1 MKTLQIG
8 MGWFP
13 EQPGGLNRF
22 YYDCCNYLPK
32 AGVDIHGLVAGS
44 HNVATTTQGRVAA
57 FAPREASLIQRWQ
70 GIRQSLRHRLTS
82 NNYNLVASHL
92 SLYTLPVLN
101 QLKDQPLVM
110 HFHGPWALEGQV
122 EGSKPLSTW
131 FKKTLENQAYQRST
145 QFIVLSQ
152 AFHKVLHETY
162 GIPQDRINIIPGGVN
177 IDRFNCPL
185 TPTQARAQLGW
196 PQDRPILFA
205 ARRLAKRM
213 GLENLITAMATVKAT
228 QPDALLL
235 IAGRGALAET
245 LQAQI
250 ESLGLNDNVRLL
262 GYVSDDDLVLAY
274 RAATFSVVPT
284 TAFEG
289 FGLIVIE
296 SLAAGTPVLGTPIG
310 GIPEIL
316 RPFSE
321 QLLFDDASAS
331 AIARGICDVFTGQRR
346 LPNEAACKAYVN
358 EHYAWPV
365 IAEQI
370 KGVYQSALAA

>member
-1 MKTLQIG
+1 

-44 HNVATTTQGRVAA
+44 DNIATTSKGKVSA
-57 FAPREASLIQRWQ
+57 FAPREAPLLQRWQ
-70 GIRQSLRHRLTS
+70 GIRQSLRDRLS
-82 NNYNLVASHL
+82 SDNYNLVVSHF
-92 SLYTLPVLN
+92 SLYTLPVLD

-110 HFHGPWALEGQV
+110 HFQGPWALEGQV

-177 IDRFNCPL
+177 VERFNSPL
-185 TPTQARAQLGW
+185 TSSQARTQLDW

-235 IAGRGALAET
+235 IAGKGALAEP

-250 ESLGLNDNVRLL
+250 ETLGLSDNVRLL
-262 GYVSDDDLVLAY
+262 GYVSDEDLVLAY
-274 RAATFSVVPT
+274 RAANFSVVPT
-284 TAFEG
+284 TSFEG

-321 QLLFDDASAS
+321 QLLFDDASAD
-331 AIARGICDVFTGQRR
+331 AIARGICEVFTDQRQ
-346 LPNEAACKAYVN
+346 LPDEAACKTYVN

-365 IAEQI
+365 IAKQI

>member
-22 YYDCCNYLPK
+22 YYDCCNYLPE
-32 AGVDIHGLVAGS
+32 AGVEIQGLVAGS
-44 HNVATTTQGRVAA
+44 ANVAAASGGKVAA
-57 FAPREASLIQRWQ
+57 FAPREAPLLQRWR
-70 GIRQSLRHRLTS
+70 GIRQSIRHHLS
-82 NNYNLVASHL
+82 KDNYSLVASHL

-101 QLKDQPLVM
+101 QLKDHPLVM

-122 EGSKPLSTW
+122 EGSRSLSTC
-131 FKKTLENQAYQRST
+131 FKKILETQAYQRST
-145 QFIVLSQ
+145 QFVVLSQ
-152 AFHKVLHETY
+152 AFHSVLRETY
-162 GIPQDRINIIPGGVN
+162 GVPEERINIVPGGVN
-177 IDRFNCPL
+177 VGRFNSPF
-185 TPTQARAQLGW
+185 TSDEARNRLDW
-196 PQDRPILFA
+196 PQGQPIIFA

-228 QPDALLL
+228 QSDALLL

-245 LQAQI
+245 LQSQI
-250 ESLGLNDNVRLL
+250 ETLGLCNNVRLL
-262 GYVSDDDLVLAY
+262 GYVSDENLILAY
-274 RAATFSVVPT
+274 RAADFSVVPT

-321 QLLFDDASAS
+321 QLLFDDASVE
-331 AIARGICDVFTGQRR
+331 AIARGICEVFTGQRQ
-346 LPNEAACKAYVN
+346 LPDEADCKAYVN
-358 EHYAWPV
+358 QHYAWPV

-370 KGVYQSALAA
+370 KSVYQSALDT

>member
-32 AGVDIHGLVAGS
+32 AGVDIQGLVAGS
-44 HNVATTTQGRVAA
+44 TDVATTSQGQVAA
-57 FAPREASLIQRWQ
+57 FAPREAPLLQRWQ
-70 GIRQSLRHRLTS
+70 GVRQSLRQHLTRDDYS
-82 NNYNLVASHL
+82 LVASHF
-92 SLYTLPVLN
+92 SLYTLPVLD

-110 HFHGPWALEGQV
+110 HFQGPWALEGQV
-122 EGSKPLSTW
+122 EGSKPISTW
-131 FKKTLENQAYQRST
+131 FKKALETQAYRRST
-145 QFIVLSQ
+145 QFLVLSQ
-152 AFHKVLHETY
+152 AFHDVLHHTY
-162 GIPQDRINIIPGGVN
+162 GIPEDRINVVPGGVN
-177 IDRFNCPL
+177 TDRFATTL
-185 TPTQARAQLGW
+185 SPTEARLQLGW
-196 PQDRPILFA
+196 PQDRPLLFA

-213 GLENLITAMATVKAT
+213 GLENLVTAMKTVKAT
-228 QPDALLL
+228 QPDVLLL
-235 IAGRGALAET
+235 IAGKGALAET

-250 ESLGLNDNVRLL
+250 EALDLTNNVRLL
-262 GYVSDDDLVLAY
+262 GYVSDNDLALAY
-274 RAATFSVVPT
+274 RAADFSVVPT
-284 TAFEG
+284 TSFEG

-321 QLLFDDASAS
+321 QLLFDDASAE
-331 AIARGICDVFTGQRR
+331 AIARGICEVFTDQRQ
-346 LPNEAACKAYVN
+346 LPDEAACKAYVG

-365 IAEQI
+365 IADRI
-370 KGVYQSALAA
+370 KAVYQSVLTS

>member
-32 AGVDIHGLVAGS
+32 AGVDIQGLVAGS
-44 HNVATTTQGRVAA
+44 DNVATNSQGKVAA
-57 FAPREASLIQRWQ
+57 FAPREAPLMQRWQ
-70 GIRQSLRHRLTS
+70 GIRQSLRDRLS
-82 NNYNLVASHL
+82 SDQYNIVASHL

-101 QLKDQPLVM
+101 QLKDHPLVM

-131 FKKTLENQAYQRST
+131 FKKTLETQAYQRST

-152 AFHKVLHETY
+152 AFHKVLNETY
-162 GIPQDRINIIPGGVN
+162 GIPEDRINIVPGGVN
-177 IDRFNCPL
+177 VERFASPL
-185 TPTQARAQLGW
+185 SSTQARTQLGW

-213 GLENLITAMATVKAT
+213 GLENLITAMVTVKAT

-245 LQAQI
+245 LQNQI
-250 ESLGLNDNVRLL
+250 ETLGLSDNVRLL
-262 GYVSDDDLVLAY
+262 GYVSDEDLVLAY
-274 RAATFSVVPT
+274 RAANFSVVPT

-321 QLLFDDASAS
+321 QLVFDDASTD
-331 AIARGICDVFTGQRR
+331 AIARGICEVFTGQRH
-346 LPNEAACKAYVN
+346 LPDEASCKAYVN